1 MKNAQIVRRF
11 HTPVFAL
18 SGTDTLGQGALTF
31 KVGGVDQGAI
41 VQVWLHC
48 QESRLSQVR
57 FRAYGS
63 PTLIAFADAF
73 CEALNGLS
81 INSLHE
87 FQLIS
92 LQQQLEVPNTEIHV
106 VMLFNELLQDL
117 QQGIAAAT
125 VAADNAKVP

>member
-1 MKNAQIVRRF
+1 MKNAQITRRF
-11 HTPVFAL
+11 HAPGFAV
-18 SGTDTLGQGALTF
+18 TDTDSSGQDTLSF

-41 VQVWLHC
+41 VQIWLHC
-48 QESRLSQVR
+48 HGSRLAQVR

-63 PTLIAFADAF
+63 PTLIAFADAL
-73 CEALNGLS
+73 CEALEGLS

-92 LQQQLEVPNTEIHV
+92 LQQQLELPNTEIHV

-117 QQGIAAAT
+117 QQGISA
-125 VAADNAKVP
+125 AADNAKVP

>member
-1 MKNAQIVRRF
+1 MLNKEIARRF
-11 HTPVFAL
+11 HAPAFVFTGNDVARDSYL
-18 SGTDTLGQGALTF
+18 VFEAGSAAQGALVTLF
-31 KVGGVDQGAI
+31 
-41 VQVWLHC
+41 VQHH
-48 QESRLSQVR
+48 ESRLGQVR

-73 CEALNGLS
+73 CEALDGLS